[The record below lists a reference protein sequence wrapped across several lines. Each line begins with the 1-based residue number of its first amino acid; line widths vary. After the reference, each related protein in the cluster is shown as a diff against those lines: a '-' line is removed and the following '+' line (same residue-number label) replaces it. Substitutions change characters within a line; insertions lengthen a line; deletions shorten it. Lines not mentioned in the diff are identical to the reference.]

1 MHEGGD
7 GKPSL
12 RNRLPGASDES
23 LGALSSMLQQT
34 DGFSIEPFSALLR
47 EGSSPATIQAALFEY
62 RNHLIEGES
71 RNAEQLHEII
81 QRFDRHSFLLLQAV
95 ARHWQGKVS
104 GLESHLSLAG
114 TELQLAS
121 ARNRWSRDGQVT
133 LYNYFHEV
141 PIMAR
146 VAIHDVREDGFGVER
161 TVELIQVVAAGE
173 HGRFAHIRLSDLHS
187 CLRLEV
193 ESSTSKRVNFRYSG
207 IIDTARERR
216 QHIRVACEED
226 LQMSLVDASGYQ
238 MEAVVRD
245 MSQSGFGLQ
254 MRGTAPIQLGD
265 QLKFNLQLSS
275 NELTGFC
282 TVRWLR
288 QFDTNSHKY
297 RVSQARLG
305 LELEMTSPLLHRL
318 QLDVSRRKNRI
329 LGELVVMGV
338 PDSLI

>member
-1 MHEGGD
+1 
-7 GKPSL
+7 
-12 RNRLPGASDES
+12 
-23 LGALSSMLQQT
+23 
-34 DGFSIEPFSALLR
+34 
-47 EGSSPATIQAALFEY
+47 
-62 RNHLIEGES
+62 
-71 RNAEQLHEII
+71 
-81 QRFDRHSFLLLQAV
+81 
-95 ARHWQGKVS
+95 
-104 GLESHLSLAG
+104 
-114 TELQLAS
+114 
-121 ARNRWSRDGQVT
+121 
-133 LYNYFHEV
+133 
-141 PIMAR
+141 
-146 VAIHDVREDGFGVER
+146 
-161 TVELIQVVAAGE
+161 
-173 HGRFAHIRLSDLHS
+173 
-187 CLRLEV
+187 
-193 ESSTSKRVNFRYSG
+193 
-207 IIDTARERR
+207 
-216 QHIRVACEED
+216 
-226 LQMSLVDASGYQ
+226 MSLVDASGYQ